1 MEVNMETF
9 VVIYFIVVFLLF
21 VGVYLHQ
28 RRNNKVYDFL
38 IEVVDE
44 VAWYNMQVNIK
55 DWLEYPR
62 VDKVYNK
69 MLYSFKPLRMDVWF
83 PEINRKVYKE
93 KFNQILD
100 EDNETKKG

>member
-1 MEVNMETF
+1 MITIAIILILF
-9 VVIYFIVVFLLF
+9 VVFSIW
-21 VGVYLHQ
+21 YLH
-28 RRNNKVYDFL
+28 RNNKVYDFL

-83 PEINRKVYKE
+83 PKINRKVYKE

>member
-1 MEVNMETF
+1 MITIAIILILF
-9 VVIYFIVVFLLF
+9 VVFSIW
-21 VGVYLHQ
+21 YLH
-28 RRNNKVYDFL
+28 RNNKVYDFL